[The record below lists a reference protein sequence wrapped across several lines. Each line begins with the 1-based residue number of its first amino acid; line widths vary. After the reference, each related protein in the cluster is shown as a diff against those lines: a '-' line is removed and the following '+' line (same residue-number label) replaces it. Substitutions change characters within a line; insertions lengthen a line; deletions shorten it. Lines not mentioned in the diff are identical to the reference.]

1 MIKTPC
7 ASDANISN
15 GKTTTITTVQDQ
27 KQSQQE
33 KEMEIN
39 NQSNN
44 NKNDN
49 VFDENNFESH
59 RGENT
64 RSKDNGTTAIVLV
77 KVSDNNK
84 DSPIEMTK
92 ERYDSWGGNE
102 NENEI

>member
-1 MIKTPC
+1 
-7 ASDANISN
+7 
-15 GKTTTITTVQDQ
+15 
-27 KQSQQE
+27 
-33 KEMEIN
+33 MEIN

-49 VFDENNFESH
+49 VFDENNFDSH

-84 DSPIEMTK
+84 DFPIEMNK
-92 ERYDSWGGNE
+92 ERYDSLAAGNE
-102 NENEI
+102 NENKRMRYNNNYTAKNNICL